1 MEIIHVVLGKANPE
15 RMNGVNKVVY
25 QLATRQASQ
34 GKKVSL
40 WGITHTLQHNYGTR
54 NFETR
59 LYQAYR
65 NPFQLD
71 KQLVADLTAM
81 KGKAVIHLHG
91 GWIPVFAS
99 LSWVLARLE
108 IPFVLTPHGAYN
120 LIAMQRSNWIK
131 KIYFQLFE
139 KKLLKRAG
147 KIHCIGESEVEGL
160 KTIFMTDKTF
170 LLPYGFEGTK
180 AIQPIPQKQKRFVIG
195 FVGRLDIHTKG
206 LDLLLDA
213 FSQLYKEYSDSSL
226 WIVGDSGERVL
237 LEKMVQSKG
246 LEDKVVLWGSKFG
259 KDKDELMQQMD
270 VFVHPSRNEG
280 LPSSVLEAA
289 SLGVPCLVSKAT
301 NVGSYVLRHQAGY
314 VIDNENSEQLRKKL
328 EVMYLIKELG
338 SLTEMGAS
346 AKKMVEHSFS
356 WDSIVREFDQLY
368 SVA

>member
-71 KQLVADLTAM
+71 KQMITDLSAM
-81 KGKAVIHLHG
+81 KEKAIIHLHG
-91 GWIPVFAS
+91 GWIPVFAT
-99 LSWVLARLE
+99 LSWELARLK

-120 LIAMQRSNWIK
+120 SIAMQRSNWTK
-131 KIYFQLFE
+131 KIYFELFE
-139 KKLLKRAG
+139 KKLLKRVS
-147 KIHCIGESEVEGL
+147 KIHCIGESEVDGL
-160 KTIFMTDKTF
+160 KSIFMTGKTF
-170 LLPYGFEGTK
+170 LLPYGFEGIKT
-180 AIQPIPQKQKRFVIG
+180 IQSIRQNEKRFVIG

-213 FSQLYKEYSDSSL
+213 FSNFYKEHSDSSV
-226 WIVGDSGERVL
+226 WIVGDSGERAL

-246 LEDKVVLWGSKFG
+246 LENKVVLWGSKFG

-289 SLGVPCLVSKAT
+289 SLGIPCLVSKAT

-328 EVMYLIKELG
+328 EVLYLIKKID
-338 SLTEMGAS
+338 SLRKMGAG
-346 AKKMVEHSFS
+346 AKKMIEHSFS

-368 SVA
+368 QVA